1 MTLRTPQAL
10 RTPRDL
16 AQARA
21 RRALVID
28 VVLAV
33 ILAAVALTLAAG
45 LGVIA
50 FFCIPILLVGLLW
63 TGVESLVSRV
73 RSHRRSRRATNF
85 SASR

>member
-1 MTLRTPQAL
+1 VTLRTPQAL
-10 RTPRDL
+10 RAPQSL

-28 VVLAV
+28 VVLAA

-50 FFCIPILLVGLLW
+50 FFCIPILLIGGIWL
-63 TGVESLVSRV
+63 GVEKLVSRL
-73 RSHRRSRRATNF
+73 RR
-85 SASR
+85 